1 MFSFVFYHH
10 VAPDSMLHRL
20 GDLTFTSE
28 EQGVVITPSLVW
40 FTPSDDC
47 DLSLIGRVILEKEVD
62 GNALIHLFT
71 SILKNDK
78 ILSTLELK
86 SNFSCFVLPT
96 KTSVT
101 MFFTVALVALLS
113 DDIRADEIGRA
124 LGSCIGTV
132 VGIDTRPNEGNML
145 DLLYCGIIGYLASSC
160 TLVQGEVTK
169 FQYGDWLRAT
179 TTKSPFCSSHSR
191 GQIRY
196 HDKPNMDSGYV
207 QSAARNESTSDFSNL
222 GGTNSVVLVVV
233 VVPIEQESMTA
244 NLDASSSALPAMPIA
259 EPLAPIAA
267 DLVEPVVVVAESSV
281 LFDMDGSMAAVV
293 ALLFYSDDVDG
304 QSGIPSTDNTVD
316 PLLDFEAWLNQP
328 PQASNFEVN
337 GENDEKVLAS
347 HATEVRVH
355 KRSLVLS
362 SSVHAK
368 RHHPSLTITKCHRK
382 SGVGMSSKNPIA
394 VGTQPHR
401 SK

>member
-1 MFSFVFYHH
+1 
-10 VAPDSMLHRL
+10 
-20 GDLTFTSE
+20 
-28 EQGVVITPSLVW
+28 
-40 FTPSDDC
+40 
-47 DLSLIGRVILEKEVD
+47 
-62 GNALIHLFT
+62 
-71 SILKNDK
+71 
-78 ILSTLELK
+78 
-86 SNFSCFVLPT
+86 
-96 KTSVT
+96 
-101 MFFTVALVALLS
+101 
-113 DDIRADEIGRA
+113 
-124 LGSCIGTV
+124 
-132 VGIDTRPNEGNML
+132 
-145 DLLYCGIIGYLASSC
+145 
-160 TLVQGEVTK
+160 
-169 FQYGDWLRAT
+169 
-179 TTKSPFCSSHSR
+179 
-191 GQIRY
+191 
-196 HDKPNMDSGYV
+196 
-207 QSAARNESTSDFSNL
+207 
-222 GGTNSVVLVVV
+222 
-233 VVPIEQESMTA
+233 MTA

-293 ALLFYSDDVDG
+293 ALLFYSDDGKATSSIIAVDG